1 MRKMTRRR
9 TNVVDET
16 DPGVRLMTIL
26 KRNREKLE
34 ASLPPALL
42 SEIAELQQQNQFDDD
57 RGKTRKAMREVVEH
71 HAKQVALQESHST

>member
-1 MRKMTRRR
+1 MG
-9 TNVVDET
+9 DET
-16 DPGVRLMTIL
+16 DSAARLLAIL

-34 ASLPPALL
+34 AELPPALL

-71 HAKQVALQESHST
+71 HARQVALEESHST